1 METEALELHGGIMSK
16 SFVKSSILRSPHAFA
31 TRHGGVS
38 RHDHTSSLNL
48 AFGRGDDDETV
59 LKNLGI
65 FAEVVGFESDKV
77 ISLPQIHSDIVL
89 KVSDADAG
97 RGYFIRENIGSA
109 DGYIT
114 DSKDVVL
121 GIKTADCVPILF
133 EAERDGRIVAVG
145 AVHAGWRGT
154 AAKIAVKC
162 VDMLC
167 REYGASPDN
176 IRVAVG
182 PCIHKCCYQVGEDL
196 FGQVSGSL
204 GSEIAEKYI
213 TRDHSAEGKYLC
225 DLPAINRHLLLNVG
239 VPAENIEIV
248 PDCTCCY
255 HEKYFSHR
263 YSNGQR
269 GTMLNVIFI

>member
-1 METEALELHGGIMSK
+1 MSK
-16 SFVKSSILRSPHAFA
+16 SFVKSSVLRSPHAFA

-48 AFGRGDDDETV
+48 AFGRGDDDATV
-59 LKNLGI
+59 LKNLEI
-65 FAEVVGFESDKV
+65 FAECVGFDASKV
-77 ISLPQIHSDIVL
+77 ISLPQIHSDRVF
-89 KVSDADAG
+89 KVCDADVG
-97 RGYFIRENIGSA
+97 KGYFVRDDIESA
-109 DGYIT
+109 DGYVT
-114 DSKDVVL
+114 DSNDVVL

-133 EAERDGRIVAVG
+133 EAEVDGMIVAVG

-176 IRVAVG
+176 IRVAIG
-182 PCIHKCCYQVGEDL
+182 PCIHKCCYQVGDDL
-196 FGQVSGSL
+196 LENVSELL
-204 GSEIAEKYI
+204 GAEIAEKYI
-213 TRDHSAEGKYLC
+213 TRDPSTDGKYLC
-225 DLPAINRHLLLNVG
+225 DLPAINLHLLLNAG
-239 VPAENIEIV
+239 VLRENIDIL
-248 PDCTCCY
+248 PDCTCCQ

-269 GTMLNVIFI
+269 GTMLNVIFKEQC